1 MKHPGNLGLCLEVGA
16 LSAKVD
22 GIAMG
27 IVPSASPKAW
37 LLAKTPAAQYSGEE
51 NGRGVIV
58 RVRHFFF

>member
-1 MKHPGNLGLCLEVGA
+1 MKYPGNLGLCLEVGA

-22 GIAMG
+22 GVAMG
-27 IVPSASPKAW
+27 IVPSASPTAW

>member
-1 MKHPGNLGLCLEVGA
+1 MKHPGNLGLCLKLGA
-16 LSAKVD
+16 LSAKTD
-22 GIAMG
+22 GVAMG

-51 NGRGVIV
+51 NERGVIV